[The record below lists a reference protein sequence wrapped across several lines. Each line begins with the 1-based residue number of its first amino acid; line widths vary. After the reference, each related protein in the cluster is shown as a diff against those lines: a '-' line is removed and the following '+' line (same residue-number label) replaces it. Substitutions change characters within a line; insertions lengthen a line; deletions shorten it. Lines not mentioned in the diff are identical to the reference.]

1 VKVRRRIHL
10 RGAKVVVSFV
20 RSAER
25 CRGEIEQHRQDDQ
38 DREERRGKEEN
49 DPDQL
54 DPERRPT
61 ARVANARAWL
71 DMDR

>member
-1 VKVRRRIHL
+1 
-10 RGAKVVVSFV
+10 VVSFV

-25 CRGEIEQHRQDDQ
+25 CRGEFKQHRQDDQ
-38 DREERRGKEEN
+38 DREERRRKEEN

-54 DPERRPT
+54 DLERRPI

-71 DMDR
+71 DTDR